1 MIKLQNRP
9 KRVGELMASY
19 NRFERLFSFDY
30 PYNSYRSAKPISFIW
45 LDENLPDSIVDYR
58 SQWKFLDNVDGCI
71 DYIKR
76 QINSGHFIFLVISEI
91 FGPELFLRIPD
102 LMKQI
107 FAIYIYCTEY
117 YSSTEWT
124 KDYPDIHGVY
134 EDPLKLVRHIRNDY
148 KQLQNSLG
156 FYNTNSSNISTVEIN
171 RNFEE
176 TQCSNSLPITV
187 YDNEQPNLFIDN
199 QKRID
204 KLVLM
209 VNTNESKSEMIK
221 EFRRIYDGNRIV
233 LVEIDDFEI
242 LYESNAAIYWYTR
255 DSFVCRVIN
264 QSLRL
269 NNQQTI
275 YKLRHILID
284 IYSHLNESI
293 SSSESFPEIYY
304 RGQLLSNEEFNYL
317 KQLQGKIISINT
329 FLSTT
334 TSIQVALLYTGK
346 SNKED
351 HLTSVIFSI
360 EKHSSINTRPYS
372 NISHYSLFPDEDE
385 TFFRIG
391 NICQLPNSKDVWII
405 QLILTDQNDYQL
417 K

>member
-1 MIKLQNRP
+1 LIKLQNRP
-9 KRVGELMASY
+9 KSVGELMTSY
-19 NRFERLFSFDY
+19 RFERLFSFDY

-45 LDENLPDSIVDYR
+45 LDEILPDSIVDLYKQTNR

-76 QINSGHFIFLVISEI
+76 QINSGHFIFLVISET

-156 FYNTNSSNISTVEIN
+156 FYNTNSSNISTIKIDHSL
-171 RNFEE
+171 EE
-176 TQCSNSLPITV
+176 VQCSISLPITV

-199 QKRID
+199 QKIID
-204 KLVLM
+204 KLVSM

-221 EFRRIYDGNRIV
+221 EFRRIYDGNGIV

-269 NNQQTI
+269 NNQKNI
-275 YKLRHILID
+275 FKLRHILAD
-284 IYSHLNESI
+284 IYSHLNQSVS
-293 SSSESFPEIYY
+293 SSSEFLPEIYY
-304 RGQLLSNEEFNYL
+304 RGQLMLNEEFNYF
-317 KQLQGKIISINT
+317 KELQGKTIAINS
-329 FLSTT
+329 FLSAA

-346 SNKED
+346 SNKDD
-351 HLTSVIFSI
+351 HLTSVILI
-360 EKHSSINTRPYS
+360 DMKLAR
-372 NISHYSLFPDEDE
+372 
-385 TFFRIG
+385 
-391 NICQLPNSKDVWII
+391 WI
-405 QLILTDQNDYQL
+405 
-417 K
+417 